1 MPTNYDTTD
10 ETVPVITLTPSASG
24 KGASGKGQGTA
35 KQGNLL
41 GGDKKQTT
49 INTNIADSYNET
61 NSSVTSNSVGDSS
74 LSIGSQGG
82 STSETVALVVGAIAL
97 LGGLYLFTR

>member
-10 ETVPVITLTPSASG
+10 ATVPVITVTPSASG
-24 KGASGKGQGTA
+24 KGASGKGQGGA
-35 KQGNLL
+35 KAFNLI
-41 GGDKKQTT
+41 GGDKDQRTT
-49 INTNIADSYNET
+49 NTNIADSYNRNEST
-61 NSSVTSNSVGDSS
+61 VTSNSVGDSS

-82 STSETVALVVGAIAL
+82 GTTETVALVVGAIAL

>member
-10 ETVPVITLTPSASG
+10 ETVPVITVTPVQGPTPRAASG
-24 KGASGKGQGTA
+24 F
-35 KQGNLL
+35 L
-41 GGDKKQTT
+41 GIDSKKQSTT
-49 INTNIADSYNET
+49 YTQISDSYNT
-61 NSSVTSNSVGDSS
+61 NNSTVSSTSVGDSS
-74 LSIGSQGG
+74 LSIGTQGGG

>member
-10 ETVPVITLTPSASG
+10 ATVPVITVTPVQGPTPRAASFLDAF
-24 KGASGKGQGTA
+24 KST
-35 KQGNLL
+35 
-41 GGDKKQTT
+41 DQTT
-49 INTNIADSYNET
+49 TNTAISDSYNST
-61 NSSVTSNSVGDSS
+61 TSNVTSNSVGDST
-74 LSIGSQGG
+74 LSIGNQGGG